1 MNNAPQQK
9 SAFWQLYEN
18 IEKTFFNS
26 LSKKL
31 SSFLLLFCVDLGYL
45 GVYFY
50 QQNTIQQL
58 LHSGNAS
65 PELLARI
72 GASLDSGLYIMG
84 GLTLLALAMNIG
96 QILYL
101 RHLIVRPVKVITG
114 IFNEIARGE
123 GDFSRDLPLI
133 TQDELRELS
142 AGYNRFA
149 EKMRQIIGEVRKMSV
164 SIAREAVLVKAR
176 VEDTVKSAREQ
187 VRLTET
193 VFTASSESTRAIQDV
208 SGSTHAISD
217 STHGNLDIARQ
228 SLGEMQDIAG
238 KINAVSD
245 KVTHFNQTVD
255 DLSHRSES
263 VKQIAAL
270 IRDVADQTNLLALN
284 AAIEAA
290 RAGEAGRGFAV
301 VADEVRKLA
310 ERTATATNEISGLVS
325 AIRHDTVSAHA
336 SISSLAKEADHS
348 SHEGKQATENL
359 DNIIGL
365 SRHIETAVAVAA
377 LRSFTELAKMDHL
390 VFKFEVYKVFMGASQ
405 KRPEDFAVH
414 TSCRLGKWYY
424 EGEGRE
430 CFSLLD
436 GYRALEAPHINV
448 HKSGKEAL
456 ERLRLGDFDGGVALL
471 EHMEAASEE
480 VLDCLERMAQAGEQ
494 SPDVL
499 CLEH

>member
-1 MNNAPQQK
+1 MSVALFGNNQRQRELEAALAALQNENASLRSQVANLENEQQTLEQK
-9 SAFWQLYEN
+9 CHAAETVARGW
-18 IEKTFFNS
+18 EK
-26 LSKKL
+26 
-31 SSFLLLFCVDLGYL
+31 
-45 GVYFY
+45 
-50 QQNTIQQL
+50 L
-58 LHSGNAS
+58 LHNLDRFGSSLAKSQGTMAAMAHSLKTEKEEAVTAGRITTDSQAQMHGISANLSQLALQSQTTMGQVEGLNAS
-65 PELLARI
+65 TEKI
-72 GASLDSGLYIMG
+72 GS
-84 GLTLLALAMNIG
+84 
-96 QILYL
+96 ILN
-101 RHLIVRPVKVITG
+101 LIK
-114 IFNEIARGE
+114 EI
-123 GDFSRDLPLI
+123 
-133 TQDELRELS
+133 
-142 AGYNRFA
+142 
-149 EKMRQIIGEVRKMSV
+149 
-164 SIAREAVLVKAR
+164 
-176 VEDTVKSAREQ
+176 
-187 VRLTET
+187 
-193 VFTASSESTRAIQDV
+193 
-208 SGSTHAISD
+208 
-217 STHGNLDIARQ
+217 
-228 SLGEMQDIAG
+228 
-238 KINAVSD
+238 
-245 KVTHFNQTVD
+245 
-255 DLSHRSES
+255 
-263 VKQIAAL
+263 
-270 IRDVADQTNLLALN
+270 ADQTNLLALN

-310 ERTATATNEISGLVS
+310 ERTATATNEISGLDS